1 MADLKPQLANFN
13 WPDPFL
19 LDNQLNE
26 DDRMLRDAAAQFAQ
40 NELQPLI
47 VDAYREATV
56 NPSLFPK
63 MGEAGLLGATIPEEY
78 GGLGAS
84 YTAYGLIAREVE
96 RVDSG
101 YRSMMSVQ
109 SSLVIYPI
117 HAYGSEVPHPCLWKR
132 GPTAKIL
139 AGALL
144 WGLDWVLRSDR
155 AGCWI

>member
-84 YTAYGLIAREVE
+84 FATVAEIIKIISCSINLGLSHFQRTLMENIT
-96 RVDSG
+96 
-101 YRSMMSVQ
+101 
-109 SSLVIYPI
+109 I
-117 HAYGSEVPHPCLWKR
+117 K
-132 GPTAKIL
+132 
-139 AGALL
+139 
-144 WGLDWVLRSDR
+144 
-155 AGCWI
+155 